1 MKKLLKIIDNSKT
14 LQILLEKFL
23 IGLFIM
29 LAAYCID
36 RKLETFKTRNAIAEV
51 SISRFINSTND
62 IWKKIDEVEMLSSE
76 ICSDA
81 FVYTLEEKSFDK
93 YSFQYQSSFSEQYKL
108 YELKMNE
115 SKLFI
120 SQNEYIL
127 GHDVSH
133 QFYIYLE
140 YLRMQTD
147 TKIDYY
153 LSGTNNDKER
163 NLKAEEE
170 FSKEKNKYK
179 FNLLD
184 AQEFAIKRFLK

>member
-23 IGLFIM
+23 IGLLIM

-153 LSGTNNDKER
+153 LSGMNNDKER

>member
-14 LQILLEKFL
+14 LQIFLEKFL
-23 IGLFIM
+23 IGLLIM

-163 NLKAEEE
+163 NLKVEEE

>member
-1 MKKLLKIIDNSKT
+1 MQIILDKCIIGIF
-14 LQILLEKFL
+14 ILLAAFL
-23 IGLFIM
+23 ININ
-29 LAAYCID
+29 
-36 RKLETFKTRNAIAEV
+36 LENAKTKNKIAELSV
-51 SISRFINSTND
+51 SRFINATNA

-81 FVYTLEEKSFDK
+81 LVYTLEEKSFDK

>member
-23 IGLFIM
+23 IGLLIM

-51 SISRFINSTND
+51 SISRFINATND

>member
-23 IGLFIM
+23 IGLLIM

>member
-1 MKKLLKIIDNSKT
+1 MKNLLKIIDDSKT
-14 LQILLEKFL
+14 LQIILDKCIIGIFILLAAFL
-23 IGLFIM
+23 ININ
-29 LAAYCID
+29 
-36 RKLETFKTRNAIAEV
+36 LENAKTKNKIAELSV
-51 SISRFINSTND
+51 SSFINATND

-81 FVYTLEEKSFDK
+81 FVYTLEKKSFDK

-127 GHDVSH
+127 GYDVSH

-153 LSGTNNDKER
+153 LSCTNNDKER

-179 FNLLD
+179 FSLLD

>member
-1 MKKLLKIIDNSKT
+1 MKNLLKVIDESKT
-14 LQILLEKFL
+14 LQIILDKCIIGIFILLAAFL
-23 IGLFIM
+23 IN
-29 LAAYCID
+29 
-36 RKLETFKTRNAIAEV
+36 KNLENAKTKNKIAELSV
-51 SISRFINSTND
+51 SRFINATND
-62 IWKKIDEVEMLSSE
+62 IWKKIDEVEMLSSK

-81 FVYTLEEKSFDK
+81 FVYNLKEKSFDK

>member
-1 MKKLLKIIDNSKT
+1 MKKILKLFDESKT
-14 LQILLEKFL
+14 LQIILDKCIIGIFILLAAFL
-23 IGLFIM
+23 ININ
-29 LAAYCID
+29 
-36 RKLETFKTRNAIAEV
+36 LENAKTKNKIAELSV
-51 SISRFINSTND
+51 SRFINATND

-81 FVYTLEEKSFDK
+81 FVYTLKKKSFDK